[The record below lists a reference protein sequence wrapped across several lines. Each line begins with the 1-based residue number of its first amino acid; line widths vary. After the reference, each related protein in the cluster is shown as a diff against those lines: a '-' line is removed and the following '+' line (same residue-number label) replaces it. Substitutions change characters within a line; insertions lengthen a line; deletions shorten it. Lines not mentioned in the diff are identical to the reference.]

1 MYNDMSEVP
10 TFFYFLPLW
19 AFLCS
24 YSAVTKSRL
33 EDDGEGNKA
42 TTVNEILLA
51 FGKRLEKLEAGKGIQ
66 GGVTKR
72 EKNFVMDL
80 AF

>member
-19 AFLCS
+19 AFLFS
-24 YSAVTKSRL
+24 YYAVTKSRL
-33 EDDGEGNKA
+33 EDDREGNQA

-51 FGKRLEKLEAGKGIQ
+51 FGKRIEKLEAGKGSQ
-66 GGVTKR
+66 SGKTRK

>member
-19 AFLCS
+19 AFLFS
-24 YSAVTKSRL
+24 YYAVTKSRL
-33 EDDGEGNKA
+33 EEDGEGNQA

-51 FGKRLEKLEAGKGIQ
+51 FRKRIEELEAGKASQ
-66 GGVTKR
+66 GGVTNR
-72 EKNFVMDL
+72 EKNFAINL
-80 AF
+80 SF